1 MLKNKLTLYRSAA
14 NGSEKLNEIQSYLQ
28 ALGLRYSVT
37 MSAAFAARC
46 GWDEVSPPDGV
57 HAQDIAYELQQAL
70 TGGSSNHWRRSPG
83 GKTLRMW
90 FNVFLNPATA
100 IELQLALIVGKRN
113 QLHLAVQ
120 QELDLPAQPRARIL
134 LAEDDPALARTICV
148 LLERADFVVTHAA
161 DGIDAWQMAN
171 AQAFDVALLDV
182 DMPGLTGDEVC
193 RRIKASPALSHLPV
207 VLFSGQPDLETLA
220 AKAGAD
226 AFLEKPAGLL
236 RLPACLKQLL
246 GP

>member
-1 MLKNKLTLYRSAA
+1 
-14 NGSEKLNEIQSYLQ
+14 
-28 ALGLRYSVT
+28 

-46 GWDEVSPPDGV
+46 GWDEGSPPDGV
-57 HAQDIAYELQQAL
+57 YPQDIAYELQKAL
-70 TGGSSNHWRRSPG
+70 DGGSSYHWQRSLG

-90 FNVFLNPATA
+90 FNVFLNPATV

-113 QLHLAVQ
+113 QLHLAIQ

-134 LAEDDPALARTICV
+134 LAEDDSALACTTCV
-148 LLERADFVVTHAA
+148 LLERAGFVATHAA

-171 AQAFDVALLDV
+171 TQAFDIALLDV

-193 RRIKASPALSHLPV
+193 RRIKASPALSHLSV
-207 VLFSGQPDLETLA
+207 VLFSGHADLETLA

-226 AFLEKPAGLL
+226 AFLEKPANLMRLTACLKHLL
-236 RLPACLKQLL
+236 RL
-246 GP
+246 

>member
-1 MLKNKLTLYRSAA
+1 MFNTRNSISFDTLHSKPTILKFS
-14 NGSEKLNEIQSYLQ
+14 
-28 ALGLRYSVT
+28 ALGD
-37 MSAAFAARC
+37 
-46 GWDEVSPPDGV
+46 DE
-57 HAQDIAYELQQAL
+57 E
-70 TGGSSNHWRRSPG
+70 
-83 GKTLRMW
+83 KTFVLGA
-90 FNVFLNPATA
+90 VLTA

-120 QELDLPAQPRARIL
+120 QELDLPAQPGARIL
-134 LAEDDPALARTICV
+134 VAEDDPALARTICL
-148 LLERADFVVTHAA
+148 LLERAGFVVTHAA

-171 AQAFDVALLDV
+171 TQAFDVALLDV

-207 VLFSGQPDLETLA
+207 VLFSGQEDLETLA

-236 RLPACLKQLL
+236 RLPTCLKQLL
-246 GP
+246 GQ